1 MSFGLFSFAK
11 LPRSRT
17 WFFSKMEA
25 HSFSAFKLCT
35 LCGMVN
41 DSKSR
46 LCIND
51 HYSPCSCFPPI
62 SLGVDF
68 ALKFG
73 WIFEEKNSKRPFG
86 GLCSVWWSSDPV
98 LCLHLRGD
106 YVCDID
112 SLPLCYLILLCTLKK
127 RNNWLSLLLSPIDWA
142 KKCVNCDEICLQ

>member
-46 LCIND
+46 LCINY

-86 GLCSVWWSSDPV
+86 GVFPNTTAIPGLCEVHLLLLLVFWFAIWLKQTPVSTSGDPV
-98 LCLHLRGD
+98 TPFCASTSG
-106 YVCDID
+106 VTMCV
-112 SLPLCYLILLCTLKK
+112 TLTP
-127 RNNWLSLLLSPIDWA
+127 SHCAI
-142 KKCVNCDEICLQ
+142 

>member
-62 SLGVDF
+62 SLGLTLLSNLDEF
-68 ALKFG
+68 SR
-73 WIFEEKNSKRPFG
+73 EKKTQNGLLGVFFLISQQYLACVRFTCCCSLSSGLQSGFWSRPQVQR
-86 GLCSVWWSSDPV
+86 LVIQWP
-98 LCLHLRGD
+98 R
-106 YVCDID
+106 
-112 SLPLCYLILLCTLKK
+112 SLPPPQCVTLTP
-127 RNNWLSLLLSPIDWA
+127 SHCAI
-142 KKCVNCDEICLQ
+142 